1 MKYELEKTLNEYGY
15 SFLLPI
21 QEKAIP
27 QVLSGK
33 NLFIQA
39 ETGSGKTLAYLIPVL
54 EKTDAESNDTQAL
67 IITPTRELAMQV
79 SEVANKI
86 ALHTKHHIITVIG
99 GLDIHKQENA
109 LRHRPTIIIG
119 TPGRLKDLYEQN
131 KINLNHLKITV
142 LDEVD
147 QIISTGQR
155 KEVDFLL
162 SKISAQ
168 VVATSATSNEQ
179 IKAFM
184 PENFEEIIQDTSH
197 INKNI
202 DAFVLKT
209 SDRKHSLL
217 KLLNTQPIE
226 QAIVFT
232 NYKSDANELAEW
244 LKKKNILSSS
254 FSSFYEEKERIHIL
268 DAFKKGTIRVLV
280 ATDAAARGLDLTNI
294 SHIIHY
300 DIPLDTDTFIH
311 RSGRSAH
318 QGNKGITITLIREK
332 DTDNPVTQYIIAHA
346 ETYNPSSKCTN
357 DLSIPLQKQKEES
370 NSMILKIHAG
380 RKDKLRP
387 KDIIGAL
394 CSYIPFEKIGVLE
407 IQDSYS
413 SVTILENNPSL
424 FSNITHISIKGK
436 KRKITFFDNA

>member
-1 MKYELEKTLNEYGY
+1 MKYELDKSLKECGY
-15 SFLLPI
+15 SFYLPI

-27 QVLSGK
+27 QILSGK

-54 EKTDAESNDTQAL
+54 EKTDSEANDTQAL
-67 IITPTRELAMQV
+67 ILTPTRELALQV
-79 SEVANKI
+79 SEIAKKI
-86 ALHTKHHIITVIG
+86 SLHTKHHIVTVIG

-119 TPGRLKDLYEQN
+119 TPGRLKDLFLQ
-131 KINLNHLKITV
+131 KKLDFSHLKMVI

-155 KEVDFLL
+155 KETNFLL
-162 SKISAQ
+162 SKTNAQ
-168 VVATSATSNEQ
+168 IVATSATNNDQ
-179 IKAFM
+179 IKSFM
-184 PENFEEIIQDTSH
+184 PQNYQEIIQDTSH

-209 SDRKHSLL
+209 ADRKHSLL
-217 KLLNTQPIE
+217 KILKTQPVE

-232 NYKSDANELAEW
+232 NYKNDANVLAQW
-244 LKKKNILSSS
+244 LHKKNILCAS
-254 FSSFYEEKERIHIL
+254 FSSFYEEKDRIRIL
-268 DAFKKGTIRVLV
+268 NAFKKGTIRVLV

-318 QGNKGITITLIREK
+318 QGNKGITITLMRDK
-332 DTDNPVTQYIIAHA
+332 DEDNEIARYIN
-346 ETYNPSSKCTN
+346 ENSSTYNPDTKCIN
-357 DLSIPLQKQKEES
+357 DLSIPLKKQEEKR
-370 NSMILKIHAG
+370 NSITLKINAG
-380 RKDKLRP
+380 RKEKLRP

-394 CSYIPFEKIGVLE
+394 CTYIPFEKIGVLE
-407 IQDSYS
+407 IQDNYS
-413 SVTILENNPSL
+413 TVTILENNTTVL
-424 FSNITHISIKGK
+424 TNITHISIKGK
-436 KRKITFFDNA
+436 KRKIALSEQK